1 MRLIFFRAVAI
12 IAVLLVSTTLAA
24 CDQSGKAVKTDK
36 ATERKVKASRE
47 GDKIK
52 ITGEQGE
59 IVIDPDGGELPEH
72 WPEDFPTFPKA
83 KITNTVEGAGAANMI
98 MVVFETGKAVQD
110 VKDFYKEEL
119 PKSGWEITNEV
130 EAGEAFILAAAK
142 DARAA
147 SVSISKNT
155 APDTTIISINVAA
168 R

>member
-24 CDQSGKAVKTDK
+24 CDQSGKAAKTDK

-83 KITNTVEGAGAANMI
+83 KVTNAAEGTGIANMI
-98 MVVFETGKAVQD
+98 MATFETGKSAQE
-110 VKDFYKEEL
+110 VKDFYKAEL
-119 PKSGWEITNEV
+119 PKRGWEIANEA
-130 EAGEAFILAAAK
+130 EAGDKSIIAASK

-147 SVSISKNT
+147 SVSISRNS
-155 APDTTIISINVAA
+155 APDITIISINIAA